1 MKYNLCLLLAVG
13 LISLGCENQPLD
25 QPQAEV
31 RDSAEISRQTEA
43 VLAHHFEAFGK
54 GDVDDVLSDY
64 TKESKLFTPD
74 GVLEGTA
81 AIRPLFEKFSGEVLP
96 PGSEFKITKRIVD
109 GETAYIVW
117 TAESE
122 KVKFVLGTDTFIVR
136 DGKIVTQTFAGHME
150 AKE

>member
-31 RDSAEISRQTEA
+31 KDSAEISRQTKA
-43 VLAHHFEAFGK
+43 TLTHHLEAFGK

-64 TKESKLFTPD
+64 TEESKLFTPD

-81 AIRPLFEKFSGEVLP
+81 AIRPLFEKFFGEMLP
-96 PGSEFKITKRIVD
+96 PGSEFKMIKQIVD

-122 KVKFVLGTDTFIVR
+122 KLKFVLGTDTFVIR
-136 DGKIVTQTFAGHME
+136 DGKIVTQTFAAHVE